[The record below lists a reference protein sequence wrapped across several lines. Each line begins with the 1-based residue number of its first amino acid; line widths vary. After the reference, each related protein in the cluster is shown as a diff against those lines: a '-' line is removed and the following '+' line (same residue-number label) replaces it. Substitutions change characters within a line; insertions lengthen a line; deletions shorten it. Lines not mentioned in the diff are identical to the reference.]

1 MRKLRAFVRGIAKDT
16 KAFVVDNNLE
26 AFPIRESLK
35 RYSLWKFRKDSR
47 AGINVALLAFPQGMA
62 YAVIA
67 GLPIH
72 YGITCGAVASIV
84 APLLSGSRHTILGPT
99 NATAF
104 MVFSYF
110 AAYPHPNK
118 EQVMPLLVFMV
129 GVMLVLGAYFRFA
142 ELIQYVSRSVVVG
155 YITGA
160 ALLIIANQASHI
172 LGLYPEEPVDVGGEG
187 LGQPRTFFGVA
198 WQTVQLVPKTH
209 LVTLLLSL
217 LTLGVFLLLN
227 WKFKGWPVFA
237 LTLVVMS
244 VVAGVANQ
252 WLGSVD
258 FQGGKWAIETFSPF
272 ALSELAPEIP
282 RFSEAGILSDM
293 SQLFGVAFAVAFL
306 ASLENSVMS
315 KTLAS
320 RTGDRPDVNQDML
333 SVGAANLGTA
343 FLSGMPASG
352 SLTRSA
358 LNFASGAVTPLAS
371 IISGVLLIGGLL
383 VVGKLELIRF
393 VPKCSLAVLV
403 ICIAASLFHWRHI
416 RTCLFATR
424 SDAVVLLVTFVS
436 ALVVPLNIA
445 IFLGVGASIVLYLRK
460 AAKPYLVEYEFNEDG
475 HLAEADQGGRAH
487 PAISIVHVEGEL
499 FFGAAELF
507 RTQIQRICEDPNLRV
522 IILRMKNAHHLDATS
537 VMALEDLI
545 EFLRGKNRHLI
556 MSGLTK
562 DVYRVIKQSGISGVV
577 GRENIFFN
585 TSKNPNLSTRNALLR
600 AQELLGTKDAEVRI
614 YYDPHKE

>member
-26 AFPIRESLK
+26 AFPIRDALR
-35 RYSLWKFRKDSR
+35 RYSLWKFKKDSR

-129 GVMLVLGAYFRFA
+129 GVMLVLGSYFRFA

-160 ALLIIANQASHI
+160 ALLIIANQSTHV
-172 LGLYPEEPVDVGGEG
+172 LGLYPEEPVEMGGEG
-187 LGQPRTFFGVA
+187 LGQPRTFFGIA
-198 WQTVQLVPKTH
+198 WQTIQLVPKTH
-209 LVTLLLSL
+209 WVTLILSL
-217 LTLGVFLLLN
+217 ATFGVFLLLN
-227 WKFKGWPVFA
+227 WKFRGWPVFA

-244 VVAGVANQ
+244 VVAGVANI
-252 WLGSVD
+252 WLGSAD
-258 FQGGKWAIETFSPF
+258 FHGGEWAIATFSPF

-282 RFSEAGILSDM
+282 RFSEAGMLSDM
-293 SQLFGVAFAVAFL
+293 SELFGVAFAVAFL

-383 VVGKLELIRF
+383 VVGQFELIRF

-403 ICIAASLFHWRHI
+403 ICIASSLFHWRHI
-416 RTCLFATR
+416 RTCLLSTR
-424 SDAVVLLVTFVS
+424 SDAVVLLATFAS
-436 ALVVPLNIA
+436 TLVLPLNIA
-445 IFLGVGASIVLYLRK
+445 IFLGVGTSIVLYLRK
-460 AAKPYLVEYEFNEDG
+460 ASKPYLVEYEFNDDG
-475 HLAEADQGGRAH
+475 HLAEAQQGRAH

-545 EFLRGKNRHLI
+545 DFLREKNRHLI
-556 MSGLTK
+556 VSGLTK
-562 DVYRVIKQSGISGVV
+562 EVYRVLKQSGISEVI
-577 GRENIFFN
+577 GRENIFFY
-585 TSKNPNLSTRNALLR
+585 TSKNPNLSTRNALIR
-600 AQELLGTKDAEVRI
+600 AQELLGTSDAEVRI
-614 YYDPHKE
+614 YYDPAKE